1 MSRQIPHSPSL
12 LSSGALDFV
21 VEVSF
26 FAFKILLSELSFFVL
41 KIFFLKMSLTEDM
54 VSECKKKVGS

>member
-12 LSSGALDFV
+12 LSSGPLDFV

-26 FAFKILLSELSFFVL
+26 FTLKTFLSEFSFFVL
-41 KIFFLKMSLTEDM
+41 KIFFLKMSFTEDI
-54 VSECKKKVGS
+54 VFKWEKVEI